1 MLDER
6 NRLRIAYLL
15 KDEDLCTNFP
25 PTELPATENVCH
37 VVPHAVDEE
46 EVPALETLRENGHLT
61 ETTTGATARDENSGR
76 CFGFNKDLRA
86 HLDATSKLAG
96 YMTKE
101 PVFGHTEAGVFMEG
115 LDK

>member
-15 KDEDLCTNFP
+15 EDEDLCTNFP

-46 EVPALETLRENGHLT
+46 EVPALEALFEDGHLA
-61 ETTTGATARDENSGR
+61 ETTASTAR
-76 CFGFNKDLRA
+76 
-86 HLDATSKLAG
+86 
-96 YMTKE
+96 
-101 PVFGHTEAGVFMEG
+101 
-115 LDK
+115 